1 MKRHVAG
8 RFLGGAT
15 LAWLCAAP
23 TPGDIG
29 GCGQPAQFLDAD
41 AFAEEKQRLDC
52 TRCEECG
59 IETGRCDAAC
69 NDPADGSELIVDGC
83 APLVHDGVVC
93 LRALE
98 HASCDDY
105 RAFQADDTPSTP
117 TECDFCPLEAE
128 P

>member
-1 MKRHVAG
+1 VKRRVVG

-29 GCGQPAQFLDAD
+29 GCGQTAQLLDPD
-41 AFAEEKQRLDC
+41 GFAEQKQLLDC
-52 TRCEECG
+52 ARCEECG
-59 IETGRCDAAC
+59 ITTDRCDVAC
-69 NDPADGSELIVDGC
+69 NDPVDGATLIPEGC
-83 APLVHDGVVC
+83 APVVHDGVVC

-105 RAFQADDTPSTP
+105 GEFQADDSPTTP
-117 TECDFCPLEAE
+117 TECDFCPAELE